1 MAVQILRLRSSLL
14 YDRVFPSR
22 LGDAELALNFNTT
35 EPGLYFRDNAGT
47 PNLIK
52 VGPIHVGSTAPN
64 AVPTGHT
71 LLSKGESWLDTTS
84 TQLLKVYDGT
94 TWQVPKAVAS
104 TSASGFPSNPVDG
117 QLHYDKSAP
126 GLYIY
131 NGTTANWDNI

>member
-14 YDRVFPSR
+14 YDRVFPTR
-22 LGDAELALNFNTT
+22 LGSAELAINFNAT
-35 EPGLYFRDNAGT
+35 EPGLYFKDDQAT
-47 PNLIK
+47 PELIK

-64 AVPTGHT
+64 AVPTGYIS
-71 LLSKGESWLDTTS
+71 LSKGESWLDQTS
-84 TQLLKVYDGT
+84 TNIFKIYDGT

-104 TSASGFPSNPVDG
+104 TSASGFPSSPIDG

-131 NGTTANWDNI
+131 NSTTASWVSI

>member
-22 LGDAELALNFNTT
+22 LGDAELAVNYNAT

-64 AVPTGHT
+64 AVPTGYVS
-71 LLSKGESWLDTTS
+71 LSKGESWLDTAS
-84 TQLLKVYDGT
+84 TQIFKVYDGSA
-94 TWQVPKAVAS
+94 WQLPKAVAS
-104 TSASGFPSNPVDG
+104 TSTSGFPSNPTDG
-117 QLHYDKSAP
+117 QLHYDKSVP

-131 NGTTANWDNI
+131 NATTPGWILV

>member
-35 EPGLYFRDNAGT
+35 EPGLYFRDDAGT

-71 LLSKGESWLDTTS
+71 LLSKGESWLDTAS

-117 QLHYDKSAP
+117 QLHYDKSTP

-131 NGTTANWDNI
+131 NGTTANWDNV

>member
-1 MAVQILRLRSSLL
+1 MSVQILRLRSSLL
-14 YDRVFPSR
+14 YDRVFPGR

-71 LLSKGESWLDTTS
+71 LLSKGESWLDTAS

>member
-1 MAVQILRLRSSLL
+1 MSVQILRLRSNLL

-22 LGDAELALNFNTT
+22 LGEAELAINYNAT
-35 EPGLYFRDNAGT
+35 EPGLYFRDDAGT

-52 VGPIHVGSTAPN
+52 VGPIHVGSVAPN
-64 AVPTGHT
+64 AVPTGNVS
-71 LLSKGESWLDTTS
+71 LSKGESWLDTSS
-84 TQLLKVYDGT
+84 TQLFKIYDGAA
-94 TWQVPKAVAS
+94 WQLPKAVAS

-131 NGTTANWDNI
+131 NSTTAGWVSV

>member
-22 LGDAELALNFNTT
+22 LGDAELAVNYNAT

-52 VGPIHVGSTAPN
+52 VGPIHVGNTAPN
-64 AVPTGHT
+64 AVPTGYT
-71 LLSKGESWLDTTS
+71 SLSKGESWLDTAS
-84 TQLLKVYDGT
+84 TQIFKVYDGS
-94 TWQVPKAVAS
+94 TWRLPKAVVS
-104 TSASGFPSNPVDG
+104 TSASGFPSSPVDG

-131 NGTTANWDNI
+131 NSTSASWVAV

>member
-1 MAVQILRLRSSLL
+1 MSVQILRLRSSLL

-52 VGPIHVGSTAPN
+52 VGPIHVGSIAPN